1 MKNDSVDQLVLMA
14 QMMAEHDDPR
24 LYGKFNSHRPII
36 FIVLAGLLVAV
47 ISLFSAFQW
56 ESHVTD
62 SLTDTSERT
71 YETEIQRNLTK
82 MIQSASA
89 VAGFVEG
96 SDYVTQQ
103 EFVQFS
109 NRLFH
114 SDEVIDMLALLNYRE
129 EQRMFPGNQA
139 VLEEIQQYLRD
150 RFKGYPPGQ
159 RESGEFRVLNTTAS
173 ELPRLL
179 FLLAPEFPTEDRNLL
194 VVAEMPVKKLL
205 THIDR
210 QSIVSLQVS
219 DNIGNQSNLTLMSA
233 PDTGDVNTQTL
244 EIANLSISLRYLSD
258 TPTLQ
263 SAGYLKWI
271 LVVSTLIFTASL
283 VAQYIYTRRSIR
295 QLANLAVHRAN
306 DLTAINSELT
316 DEILSRIE
324 FQAELMEKNQ
334 EIHQMN
340 EKLEEAQNQLIQQE
354 KLASLGQLAA
364 GVAHEINNPVGYINS
379 NLSML
384 NKYADRAMKLIAYL
398 VEQIQHTQNPDLI
411 DAMEQGKTQQ
421 KYNTV
426 ERNMLEVIKESQE
439 GLTRVKQIVQDLK
452 DFSRIDEAEWQWA
465 DLHEGIDSTLNIA
478 WNEIKYNATVV
489 KEYGEIPDVECVPSQ
504 INQVIMNLLVNS
516 AHAMKSSGTITIRT
530 ACQDDN
536 VRIEVEDDGC
546 GIPPEI
552 MGRIFDPFFTT
563 KEVGKGTGLG
573 LSLSYGIIKKHNGEL
588 LAESTPGVGTCF
600 TIILPIN
607 HSQPDHQAA

>member
-421 KYNTV
+421 KYSTV

-588 LAESTPGVGTCF
+588 LAESTLGVGTCF

>member
-129 EQRMFPGNQA
+129 QQRMFPGNQA

-588 LAESTPGVGTCF
+588 LVESTPGVGTCF

>member
-1 MKNDSVDQLVLMA
+1 
-14 QMMAEHDDPR
+14 
-24 LYGKFNSHRPII
+24 
-36 FIVLAGLLVAV
+36 
-47 ISLFSAFQW
+47 
-56 ESHVTD
+56 
-62 SLTDTSERT
+62 
-71 YETEIQRNLTK
+71 
-82 MIQSASA
+82 
-89 VAGFVEG
+89 
-96 SDYVTQQ
+96 
-103 EFVQFS
+103 
-109 NRLFH
+109 
-114 SDEVIDMLALLNYRE
+114 
-129 EQRMFPGNQA
+129 
-139 VLEEIQQYLRD
+139 
-150 RFKGYPPGQ
+150 
-159 RESGEFRVLNTTAS
+159 
-173 ELPRLL
+173 
-179 FLLAPEFPTEDRNLL
+179 
-194 VVAEMPVKKLL
+194 
-205 THIDR
+205 
-210 QSIVSLQVS
+210 
-219 DNIGNQSNLTLMSA
+219 MSA

-421 KYNTV
+421 KYSTV

-588 LAESTPGVGTCF
+588 LAESTLGVGTCF